1 MDAGPANVL
10 LIIADDLGVDRF
22 PLTAKTGVS
31 VPPMPKIAL
40 AMFGKWHLTAGA
52 GKSNVVARGDD
63 EGAIIEMG
71 AANIPAKRRFYR
83 TTRAGLSNDDR
94 TGFAGMVSVGGVA
107 KTVTP
112 SSASRRTPV
121 NVVIELDSTTTPPPS
136 PPANVGVSSVT
147 VSGATVSVASIT
159 RPSQTQV
166 RAIFTIGVA
175 AATGARNVTAALS
188 CMGRVTR
195 TLAGAFTVAEK
206 KKFMTL
212 KNVMRMNGHGDYIRH
227 GDSSRLS
234 KSRELPMWLV
244 DK

>member
-1 MDAGPANVL
+1 MDAAPANVL

-107 KTVTP
+107 NTVTP

-121 NVVIELDSTTTPPPS
+121 NVVIELDSTTTPPS
-136 PPANVGVSSVT
+136 PPANVGVCSVT

-166 RAIFTIGVA
+166 RATFTIGVA
-175 AATGARNVTAALS
+175 AATGARNVSVALS
-188 CMGRVTR
+188 GMGRVTR
-195 TLAGAFTVAEK
+195 TLAGAFTV
-206 KKFMTL
+206 
-212 KNVMRMNGHGDYIRH
+212 D
-227 GDSSRLS
+227 
-234 KSRELPMWLV
+234 
-244 DK
+244 